1 MRGVGR
7 CECGIS
13 SDVAHGV
20 VKYRLLGY
28 VSSSNHLYRPHVAYG
43 VASQVTNCGRFI
55 PENGKG
61 VAPIGNVQDIDW
73 APIKPFIEH
82 SGRIRERLEEVRQ
95 PLSCAQGMVVSPI
108 LSCG

>member
-43 VASQVTNCGRFI
+43 VASQVTSYDQFI
-55 PENGKG
+55 HETGKG
-61 VAPIGNVQDIDW
+61 VASFENVQDIDQL
-73 APIKPFIEH
+73 PVEPFIGH
-82 SGRIRERLEEVRQ
+82 SGQIRERL
-95 PLSCAQGMVVSPI
+95 
-108 LSCG
+108 